1 MRLQYQRV
9 KIAAKAAV
17 VERTVVREP
26 GLWSAR
32 ICWIR
37 LLIALPA
44 LVLLAIALLELAIVC
59 ESDRAARL
67 NETKRKE
74 L

>member
-1 MRLQYQRV
+1 MRFQHQSV

-17 VERTVVREP
+17 AERTVAREP
-26 GLWSAR
+26 ELGGTW

-44 LVLLAIALLELAIVC
+44 LVLPTTAPLELAMSVSHT
-59 ESDRAARL
+59 EPRD
-67 NETKRKE
+67 
-74 L
+74 